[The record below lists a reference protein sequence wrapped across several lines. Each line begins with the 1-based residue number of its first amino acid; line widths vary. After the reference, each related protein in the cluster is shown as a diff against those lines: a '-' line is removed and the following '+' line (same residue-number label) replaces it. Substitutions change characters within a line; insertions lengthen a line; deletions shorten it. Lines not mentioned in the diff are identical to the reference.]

1 MRRDSRMEKVE
12 WGQDAPE
19 GLAPVA
25 DQVFVELQLVTRR
38 LRRVERLIGAV
49 SMEETAAPPW
59 SLVQGQCTTALEAVG
74 MAAASVPDAVPE
86 HERAA
91 RALVVRD
98 LRVDTHRHRAWFAEQ
113 ELDLPAKEFGLLGA
127 LALDPMRVH
136 SKAELLKN
144 VWGYRSAPRTRT
156 VDSHASRLRRRLLE
170 AGAAPQE
177 WVVNEWGIGYALLRP
192 TPGPGEERRP

>member
-1 MRRDSRMEKVE
+1 MEKVE
-12 WGQDAPE
+12 WGQEAPE
-19 GLAPVA
+19 GLAQAA

-49 SMEETAAPPW
+49 CVEAAGPPW
-59 SLVQGQCTTALEAVG
+59 SLVQGQCLTALEAVSL
-74 MAAASVPDAVPE
+74 ATASVPDAVPE
-86 HERAA
+86 HECAS

-98 LRVDTHRHRAWFAEQ
+98 LRVDTMGHRAWFAEH
-113 ELDLPAKEFGLLGA
+113 ELELATKEFSLLGA

-144 VWGYRSAPRTRT
+144 IWGYRSAPRTRT
-156 VDSHASRLRRRLLE
+156 VDSHASRLRRKLME

-177 WVVNEWGIGYALLRP
+177 WVVNQWGIGYALLRP
-192 TPGPGEERRP
+192 TGGPDDGRRP